1 MVLHPESQDEL
12 LTPAG
17 VAALLY
23 VDPKTVTRWAAAGK
37 LAAVRTPGGHRR
49 YLRSEV
55 LAIVSGLHPDHPDR
69 DPSRDNSQDSVMVDS
84 ERQAAAAA
92 VVAEAVA
99 LALEAAAAEAAEA
112 VLVTAAGVTEA

>member
-1 MVLHPESQDEL
+1 MLHPESQDEL

-23 VDPKTVTRWAAAGK
+23 VDPRTVTRWAAAGK

-55 LAIVSGLHPDHPDR
+55 LAIASGLHPDHRDHDPDR
-69 DPSRDNSQDSVMVDS
+69 DAGQDPSRGTAPPCPSESSVTGRIS
-84 ERQAAAAA
+84 AWWCP
-92 VVAEAVA
+92 
-99 LALEAAAAEAAEA
+99 
-112 VLVTAAGVTEA
+112 